1 MVINPSTKD
10 TTMTTHQLPALAL
23 DQLASVTGGNGF
35 TDASKRVISRMGSD
49 AQNGA
54 AVGGLAGAVGG
65 GVIGGVAGAAA
76 GGVGAIPGA
85 AAGAWSGGQA
95 GIGAG
100 TMIGGAYGLGAGLA
114 HEAGWIK

>member
-10 TTMTTHQLPALAL
+10 KTMTTPIAPIAL

-35 TDASKRVISRMGSD
+35 TDASKRVITRMGAD

-65 GVIGGVAGAAA
+65 GVLGGIAGAAA

-100 TMIGGAYGLGAGLA
+100 TMIGGAYGLGTGLA